1 MFTAKQ
7 GLWILGMIFLL
18 TPSLWAL
25 HVGSTVPPFQVF
37 SHNGEPLTHK
47 DLLGKITVLFYD
59 TRRTAA
65 VNNDLK
71 YEIRDFREA
80 NLPLLENLQVVQ
92 IIDASSANFLTRAIW
107 RRKLRQNTQ
116 RYGITL
122 YADWDG
128 AMRRDFGFS
137 PKESNILVID
147 PQGMVRHSFLGKV
160 TESEKDQLL
169 TLFLALGKENTA
181 QTQAKTSDAA
191 TP

>member
-25 HVGSTVPPFQVF
+25 HVDTTVPPFQVF
-37 SHNGEPLTHK
+37 SQDGEPLTEQ
-47 DLLGKITVLFYD
+47 DLRGKITVLFYD

-71 YEIRDFREA
+71 YEISDFRET
-80 NLPLLENLQVVQ
+80 NLPFLENLQVVQ

-107 RRKLRQNTQ
+107 RRKLRQNA
-116 RYGITL
+116 RKYGITL

-128 AMRRDFGFS
+128 TMRRDFGFS
-137 PKESNILVID
+137 PRESNILVVD
-147 PQGMVRHSFLGKV
+147 PQGMVRYSFLGKV
-160 TESEKDQLL
+160 TESEKSRLFVFLL
-169 TLFLALGKENTA
+169 TLGKENKE
-181 QTQAKTSDAA
+181 QTQAKNPEVT